1 MTLQRVGHRFRPVPY
16 NVKRE
21 TLPRKEQTM
30 TDANDYLTMEE
41 VIAGRKTTFVGEYV
55 TAGTIKLALE
65 ATAKLIVERKLGSL
79 VDALENAVP
88 NIDMGARYICKYDLR
103 QACSEKLA
111 LAAGRL
117 KQTGS
122 DRTPL
127 AIVQEALAVYKERE
141 RKAAL
146 EAAKASGE
154 VDTLPLIKLAPAPA
168 LTAADGVTTEQIR
181 AAVAA
186 AAQKHAALTKMRED
200 A

>member
-1 MTLQRVGHRFRPVPY
+1 
-16 NVKRE
+16 
-21 TLPRKEQTM
+21 M
-30 TDANDYLTMEE
+30 TDATDYLTMEE

-186 AAQKHAALTKMRED
+186 AAQKHATLAKLRED

>member
-1 MTLQRVGHRFRPVPY
+1 
-16 NVKRE
+16 
-21 TLPRKEQTM
+21 M
-30 TDANDYLTMEE
+30 TDATDYLTMEE

-127 AIVQEALAVYKERE
+127 AIVQEALAVYAQRE
-141 RKAAL
+141 RQARI
-146 EAAKASGE
+146 KASGE
-154 VDTLPLIKLAPAPA
+154 VDTLAQIKLAPVTK
-168 LTAADGVTTEQIR
+168 LTDADGVTNEQMR
-181 AAVAA
+181 AAVSAA
-186 AAQKHAALTKMRED
+186 YQKHTTLAKMRED